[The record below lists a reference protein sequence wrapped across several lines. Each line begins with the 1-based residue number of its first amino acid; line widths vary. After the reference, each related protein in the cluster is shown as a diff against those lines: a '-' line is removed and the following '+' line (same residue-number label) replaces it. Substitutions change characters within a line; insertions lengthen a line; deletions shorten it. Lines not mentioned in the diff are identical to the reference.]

1 MKTNDIQVIPNGID
15 LNIFKIVDTDL
26 KERLNLKDKKIIL
39 CIAMNVSERKGYN
52 DIIALSKILK
62 DDYKIVMVGLPK
74 EMISHLPD
82 NIIGLERTENKEQLV
97 EFYNIADVFLNP
109 THEDNYPTVNIEA
122 ISCGTPVVA
131 YNVGGASEV
140 ITEDTGI
147 SVKENDIHGLKQ
159 AIEKVCLK
167 DYTES
172 CRQYALANC
181 NKETE
186 VKSYL
191 DLYKSK

>member
-1 MKTNDIQVIPNGID
+1 M
-15 LNIFKIVDTDL
+15 
-26 KERLNLKDKKIIL
+26 
-39 CIAMNVSERKGYN
+39 
-52 DIIALSKILK
+52 
-62 DDYKIVMVGLPK
+62 
-74 EMISHLPD
+74 
-82 NIIGLERTENKEQLV
+82 
-97 EFYNIADVFLNP
+97 NP

-172 CRQYALANC
+172 CRQYALDNC

-191 DLYKSK
+191 DLYQSK